1 VVATALALHT
11 DDLTGRRERDH
22 IIEWKAT
29 MRTVWNSV
37 VLVCALIL
45 TLPVAQMTL
54 SAGAETGAS
63 HTVVAASGTA
73 APAGGNYAIFTHVT
87 VNARSQIAFDASLG
101 GPSTSGVFV
110 GDGRRTATIALGGDP
125 DPAAANFAST
135 TRSSQPMATWCSM
148 PTSLTPSG
156 TTGESPFPSSGTVT
170 RRRAAVRLR
179 QRRA

>member
-73 APAGGNYAIFTHVT
+73 APAGGNYATFTHVT

-110 GDGRRTATIALGGDP
+110 GDGRRTATNYRLDRHLSVEKHGGRLVTYSQRERGHSGP
-125 DPAAANFAST
+125 GLEPPAV
-135 TRSSQPMATWCSM
+135 
-148 PTSLTPSG
+148 
-156 TTGESPFPSSGTVT
+156 TGHACELSRT
-170 RRRAAVRLR
+170 
-179 QRRA
+179 QRC